1 MLKKKFL
8 KKWNILFILFFIKKI
23 KNRNGIYLRL
33 SPTCNVLLIGT
44 SLGKIYSFI
53 LNREFYKEDEE
64 SLK

>member
-1 MLKKKFL
+1 ME
-8 KKWNILFILFFIKKI
+8 
-23 KNRNGIYLRL
+23 YTCVEM

-64 SLK
+64 NLK